1 MGRRSMTGPAK
12 AKHWGLL
19 VGETVHPLPK
29 ARGAADAYIASGK
42 DRRDTEVVY
51 RHNTTDPW
59 LTFTRD
65 HEVPTQLEFDWN
77 AA

>member
-1 MGRRSMTGPAK
+1 MTSDPAD

-29 ARGAADAYIASGK
+29 ARGPADAYIAAAK
-42 DRRDTEVVY
+42 DRRDTDVVY
-51 RHNTTDPW
+51 RYNASDPW
-59 LTFTRD
+59 RTFIGD
-65 HEVPTQLEFDWN
+65 KESPTQLEFDWD

>member
-1 MGRRSMTGPAK
+1 MTTDPAN

-29 ARGAADAYIASGK
+29 ARGPADAYIAAAK
-42 DRRDTEVVY
+42 DRRDTDVVC
-51 RHNTTDPW
+51 RHNTTAPW
-59 LTFTRD
+59 RTFIGD